1 MYGTRVLQSIYQDGY
16 SSYDMRWEF
25 GYKMDGYLKKVVKV
39 IAHALFI
46 MTNISLI
53 VAITETSSRRLINIY
68 QIRGL
73 QKFTRKYKSFTSSS
87 NVNEIIVRTNL
98 IQLKK
103 KNSWLKWLT
112 TITINKSNT
121 DVTDIFI
128 LLVKNEID

>member
-1 MYGTRVLQSIYQDGY
+1 
-16 SSYDMRWEF
+16 
-25 GYKMDGYLKKVVKV
+25 MDGYLKKVVKV

-103 KNSWLKWLT
+103 KNS
-112 TITINKSNT
+112 
-121 DVTDIFI
+121 
-128 LLVKNEID
+128 